1 MRQFVYAGL
10 IAGHI
15 ALVVIYWLWSQ
26 EPAGTAMLALF
37 GLAMGVLVWIV
48 VRTANDV
55 GPTAPVDDE
64 WHERA

>member
-1 MRQFVYAGL
+1 MRKLVYAGL
-10 IAGHI
+10 VAGHI
-15 ALVVIYWLWSQ
+15 ILVLVYWLGSQ

-37 GLAMGVLVWIV
+37 GVAMGVLVWIV

-55 GPTAPVDDE
+55 GATAPVDDQ